1 MAKHKNGKKVKA
13 RNIVAVAAIVRSGAG
28 RHVDRKKQAN
38 KRACRGKVRE

>member
-28 RHVDRKKQAN
+28 RHLDRKKESN
-38 KRACRGKVRE
+38 KRVCRGKVTE